1 LKHQE
6 AYGKHWKGYGKR
18 WEALGRVWEALGIV
32 WEAYGKHEGGV
43 GKGFFI
49 MFNFSF
55 GIIGTIWVL
64 LGNFEI
70 F

>member
-1 LKHQE
+1 ME
-6 AYGKHWKGYGKR
+6 AYGKRREAYGKCGDAYGKR
-18 WEALGRVWEALGIV
+18 WEAYGKR
-32 WEAYGKHEGGV
+32 WEAYGKHEGGI
-43 GKGFFI
+43 GKRFFI

-64 LGNFEI
+64 LGNFLI

>member
-1 LKHQE
+1 MGSI
-6 AYGKHWKGYGKR
+6 GKHMKV
-18 WEALGRVWEALGIV
+18 LGRVWEAYGKLWESYGKR

-43 GKGFFI
+43 GKRFFI

-64 LGNFEI
+64 LGHF
-70 F
+70 

>member
-1 LKHQE
+1 MKSIGKGMGSFWKCWE
-6 AYGKHWKGYGKR
+6 AYGKR
-18 WEALGRVWEALGIV
+18 

-43 GKGFFI
+43 GKRFFI

-64 LGNFEI
+64 LGNFE
-70 F
+70 FFQ

>member
-1 LKHQE
+1 MGSI
-6 AYGKHWKGYGKR
+6 GKAMGRFWKR
-18 WEALGRVWEALGIV
+18 
-32 WEAYGKHEGGV
+32 WEAYGKHEGGI
-43 GKGFFI
+43 GKRFFI